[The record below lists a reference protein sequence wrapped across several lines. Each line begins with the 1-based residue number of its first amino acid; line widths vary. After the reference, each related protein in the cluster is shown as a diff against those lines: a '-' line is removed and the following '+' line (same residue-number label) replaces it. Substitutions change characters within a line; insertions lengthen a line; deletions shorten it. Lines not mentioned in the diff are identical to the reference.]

1 MRDHLP
7 TLLASKDLKCT
18 TKESSKVLYKTL
30 GPRNENGLD
39 EAFALLKS
47 HGCIYGASKNDFD
60 NGTVIK
66 RIVFT
71 LKFRKVP
78 FLRFELQKL
87 SVIVMLLCLVHTQQ
101 WAKIREKKCNL
112 GLKL

>member
-1 MRDHLP
+1 MQY
-7 TLLASKDLKCT
+7 KDLKRT
-18 TKESSKVLYKTL
+18 TKRKVPKSHTKLF

-47 HGCIYGASKNDFD
+47 HGCIYGAPKNDFE

-71 LKFRKVP
+71 LKFRKV
-78 FLRFELQKL
+78 
-87 SVIVMLLCLVHTQQ
+87 
-101 WAKIREKKCNL
+101 
-112 GLKL
+112 

>member
-1 MRDHLP
+1 MHGRAIRGLFSIP
-7 TLLASKDLKCT
+7 QRKVPKSR
-18 TKESSKVLYKTL
+18 TKLF

-71 LKFRKVP
+71 LKFRKVS
-78 FLRFELQKL
+78 LDLNCK
-87 SVIVMLLCLVHTQQ
+87 
-101 WAKIREKKCNL
+101 N
-112 GLKL
+112 